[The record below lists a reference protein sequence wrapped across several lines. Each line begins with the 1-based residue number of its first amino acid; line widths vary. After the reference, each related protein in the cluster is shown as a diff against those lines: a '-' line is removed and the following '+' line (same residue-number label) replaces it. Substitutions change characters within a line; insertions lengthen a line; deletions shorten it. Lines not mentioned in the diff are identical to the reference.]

1 MSLKQH
7 YLVIDLALCFNCNN
21 CRMACMDEHV
31 GNDWKPY
38 TESMTRHHANWI
50 ETTQKVRGQAPR
62 IDACYLVKPCQH
74 CENAEC
80 IKAYPNQV
88 YRRKD
93 GVVLIDPN
101 KARGNKDLVNHC
113 PYHAMSWNEELNVA
127 QKCTMCA
134 HILDSNME
142 PGKPRCAHS
151 CPTEALKHFMITEE
165 EMQEMIQKE
174 NLEQLRPSLQSKPH
188 VYYKNL
194 YRYTK
199 NFITGCILHE
209 EDIVE
214 GADVVLSGEGVVLEQ
229 KTDYFGE
236 FKFDQLECGSYT
248 IEVNGVVKKEV
259 TITESLDAGP
269 IEI

>member
-1 MSLKQH
+1 MSSKQH
-7 YLVIDLALCFNCNN
+7 YLVIDLDLCFNCNN

-50 ETTQKVRGQAPR
+50 ESTQKVRGQAPR

-80 IKAYPNQV
+80 MKAYPDQV
-88 YRRKD
+88 YRRED
-93 GVVLIDPN
+93 GIVLIDPE

-113 PYHAMSWNEELNVA
+113 PYHAMSWNEELQVA

-134 HILDSNME
+134 HILDSDQQPCM
-142 PGKPRCAHS
+142 PRCAHS
-151 CPTEALKHFMITEE
+151 CPTESLKHYFITPE
-165 EMQEMIQKE
+165 EMDKMIKDE
-174 NLEQLRPSLQSKPH
+174 ELEELHPQLGSKPH
-188 VYYKNL
+188 VFYKNL
-194 YRYTK
+194 YRFTK
-199 NFITGCILHE
+199 NFITGCILK
-209 EDIVE
+209 DNDCVE
-214 GADVVLSGEGVVLEQ
+214 GAEVVLNGEGVVLDQ

-236 FKFDQLECGSYT
+236 FKFDKLEPGTYT
-248 IEVNGVVKKEV
+248 IEVNGKPMKSV
-259 TITESLDAGP
+259 TIAESLDAGP